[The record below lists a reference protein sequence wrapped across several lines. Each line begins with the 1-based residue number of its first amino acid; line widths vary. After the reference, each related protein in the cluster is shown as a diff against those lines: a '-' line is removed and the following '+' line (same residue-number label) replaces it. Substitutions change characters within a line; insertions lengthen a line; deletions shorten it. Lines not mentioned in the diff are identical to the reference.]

1 MTEHLHILNNYIDV
15 MRRGEFHSVA
25 DAVET
30 WERQA
35 PEEFDPAWLGWAGI
49 ANYLAGRFQLAINNY
64 LRAIANDKDNL
75 QALNGLAYIH
85 GCCPDETFHDPER
98 GLRFAN
104 RSIAIYD
111 KDWRSLLT
119 RAALF
124 LRTSNYDSARN
135 DANQALRLAPD
146 SYKWRCERILDICE
160 KEGTFTAS
168 LEEDFEKFKTE
179 IQQYETE

>member
-1 MTEHLHILNNYIDV
+1 MTEHLHILNDYIGV

-111 KDWRSLLT
+111 KDWRSPVR
-119 RAALF
+119 RAARF
-124 LRTSNYDSARN
+124 ARRASVTYERN
-135 DANQALRLAPD
+135 DRNHPLHLPPD
-146 SYKWRCERILDICE
+146 ACKWRGETGVNICQ
-160 KEGTFTAS
+160 KE
-168 LEEDFEKFKTE
+168 
-179 IQQYETE
+179 